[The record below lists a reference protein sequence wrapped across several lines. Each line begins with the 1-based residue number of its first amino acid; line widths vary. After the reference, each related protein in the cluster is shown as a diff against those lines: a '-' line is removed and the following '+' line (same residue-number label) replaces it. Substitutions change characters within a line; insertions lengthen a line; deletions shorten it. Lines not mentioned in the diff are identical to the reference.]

1 MMRYRAAAFLLI
13 VIVCASVFAQRMRA
27 VRTPPALQNPPAP
40 AQPAPALTGNLG
52 EPVRGLTA
60 EQLGAWLAARN
71 KFNEDKDAGGGLGPI
86 FNDVSCLRCHNGP
99 VAGGSNPRVVK
110 LFGRTTNGVFS
121 PLTALGGSVLQEEAL
136 GPEQGMPPFQ
146 RELVPAQ
153 ATIVTQRRTTP
164 LFGLGFVEATPDAT
178 FIALAEQQAARN
190 PATAGRVALVT
201 NFDAGTP
208 TVGKFGWKAQGPSL
222 LQFAG
227 EAFLNEMGITNPEFP
242 NENCANGNC
251 NDLARNPAPGLND
264 TGDDVRQLADFML
277 MLGAPSRGLITPD
290 VTAGEQV
297 FQQLGCN
304 ECHVPNLTTGS
315 HSNAALSNKTYSPYS
330 DFLLH
335 DMGALGDGIEQGDA
349 SGREFRTAPLWGLR
363 AQRTFLHDG
372 RANNINDAITAHDGQ
387 ARASREAYQRL
398 DAQERATL
406 LAFLNSL

>member
-1 MMRYRAAAFLLI
+1 MTRALLVLVLILGQVPAA
-13 VIVCASVFAQRMRA
+13 VARRRA
-27 VRTPPALQNPPAP
+27 VGHPPPPAP
-40 AQPAPALTGNLG
+40 AQTGNLG

-60 EQLGAWLAARN
+60 AQLGAWQSARAEFN
-71 KFNEDKDAGGGLGPI
+71 KDKDAAAGLGPI
-86 FNDVSCLRCHNGP
+86 FNDVSCLRCHSVP
-99 VAGGSNPRVVK
+99 VTGGSNPRAVT
-110 LFGRTTNGVFS
+110 LFGTTTNGVFD
-121 PLTALGGSVLQEEAL
+121 PLTSRGGSVRQEETL
-136 GPEQGMPPFQ
+136 GSQQGLPPFL
-146 RELVPAQ
+146 REFVPAQ

-164 LFGLGFVEATPDAT
+164 LFGLGFVDATPDAT
-178 FIALAEQQAARN
+178 FIALAAQQAARN
-190 PATAGRVALVT
+190 PATAGRVAFVT
-201 NFDAGTP
+201 NFVAGTR
-208 TVGKFGWKAQGPSL
+208 TVGKFGWKAQLPSL
-222 LQFAG
+222 FQFAG

-264 TGDDVRQLADFML
+264 TGDGVRQLTDFML

-315 HSNAALSNKTYSPYS
+315 HPIAALSNKIYSPYS

-335 DMGALGDGIEQGDA
+335 DMGVLGDGIVQGEA

-363 AQRTFLHDG
+363 AQSTFLHDG

-387 ARASREAYQRL
+387 ARTSREAYQQL
-398 DAQERATL
+398 DARARARL
-406 LAFLNSL
+406 MAFLNSL